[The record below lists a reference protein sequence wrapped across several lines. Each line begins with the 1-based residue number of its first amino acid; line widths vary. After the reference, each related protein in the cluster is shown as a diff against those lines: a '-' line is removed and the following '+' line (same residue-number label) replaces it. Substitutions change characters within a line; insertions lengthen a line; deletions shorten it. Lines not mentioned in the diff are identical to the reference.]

1 MSAMSFTPDES
12 IPEMEPAAAPT
23 SATRNLLAP
32 LALITALVFVVG
44 LAGLGVGDTGGDK
57 VAVNAA
63 LVPAAADAAAKAGS
77 SKFIMQVQ
85 GDVKQAGATT
95 SIKLEA
101 DGAYDY
107 ANRRG
112 ELVQHLSNVGG
123 QETKAIV
130 DGDTVY
136 LGGPALAA
144 KLPAGKSY
152 VRVTNSHAGMPGS
165 NPDPLNFMATLKQI
179 SGPVT
184 QVGKE

>member
-23 SATRNLLAP
+23 SGTRSLLAP

-44 LAGLGVGDTGGDK
+44 LAGLGVVDNGGDK

-85 GDVKQAGATT
+85 GDVKQAGATP

-101 DGAYDY
+101 DGAHDY
-107 ANRRG
+107 ANPRG
-112 ELVQHLSNVGG
+112 GAGPHPSKVGG
-123 QETKAIV
+123 PGNQGV
-130 DGDTVY
+130 RDRGTVEPR
-136 LGGPALAA
+136 GG
-144 KLPAGKSY
+144 G
-152 VRVTNSHAGMPGS
+152 
-165 NPDPLNFMATLKQI
+165 
-179 SGPVT
+179 
-184 QVGKE
+184 